1 LSTLPLAGRSVVV
14 TRTRAQA
21 SGLVDRLTGLG
32 AEVVELPV
40 IAVEGPSD
48 GGVALAGAV
57 ERLVSGGYGWV
68 AFTSSNAVDR
78 LVAELGD
85 RPVPRSVRWAAVG
98 PGTARALEATGRP
111 VDLVPERS
119 LAEALV
125 AAFPA
130 NPLGPPED
138 DPARTGGPATVLFPR
153 AETVRGDLA
162 AGLVAKGWLVDEVV
176 AYRTVAGDPSP
187 AAVRAAGRADAVA
200 FTSSSTVRRTLDLLG
215 PAGIPPV
222 AVTIGPSTSA
232 SARSAGLTVAAEAD
246 PSTVDGLVDA
256 LLGALGDRA
265 GSSTRP
271 RAGRRRP
278 DQEHRHQQQQQQ
290 Q

>member
-1 LSTLPLAGRSVVV
+1 LSTLALAGWSVVV

-57 ERLVSGGYGWV
+57 ERLVTGGYGWV
-68 AFTSSNAVDR
+68 ALTSSNAVDR
-78 LVAELGD
+78 LAAQLGD
-85 RPVPRSVRWAAVG
+85 RSVPRSVRWAAVG
-98 PGTARALEATGRP
+98 PGTARALEAAGRP
-111 VDLVPERS
+111 VDLVPGRS
-119 LAEALV
+119 RAEALAEV
-125 AAFPA
+125 FPA
-130 NPLGPPED
+130 NSLGPPGD
-138 DPARTGGPATVLFPR
+138 GPAPTAGRGTVLFPR
-153 AETVRGDLA
+153 AETVRGGLA
-162 AGLVAKGWLVDEVV
+162 GGLRAKGWLVDEVV

-187 AAVRAAGRADAVA
+187 AAVRAAGRADAVV

-215 PAGIPPV
+215 PAGVPPV

-246 PSTVDGLVDA
+246 PHTIDGLVDA
-256 LLGALGDRA
+256 LVDVLGEHA
-265 GSSTRP
+265 GPSSRP

-278 DQEHRHQQQQQQ
+278 DHGHRQQQQQEQ